1 MLSKLLNKLFFIL
14 CFEIN
19 SAIMLKPGR
28 VGKPGNSAAFHTD
41 SGNHFSEH
49 SERWK
54 TEDDDMHINMPKG

>member
-1 MLSKLLNKLFFIL
+1 MLSKLVNKLFFIL

-19 SAIMLKPGR
+19 AAIMLKPGR

-41 SGNHFSEH
+41 SGSHFSEH

-54 TEDDDMHINMPKG
+54 TEDDYMHINIPKD